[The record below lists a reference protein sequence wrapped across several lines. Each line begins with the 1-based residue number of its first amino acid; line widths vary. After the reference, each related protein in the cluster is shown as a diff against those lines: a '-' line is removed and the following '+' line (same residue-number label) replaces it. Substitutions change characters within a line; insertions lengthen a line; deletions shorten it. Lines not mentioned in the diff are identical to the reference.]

1 MISKQEASINNKTLR
16 RELIRG
22 DAPNITEAVT
32 VVYYFWHHC
41 RRAVIHALQ

>member
-16 RELIRG
+16 ELIHG

-41 RRAVIHALQ
+41 QRAVIHALQ